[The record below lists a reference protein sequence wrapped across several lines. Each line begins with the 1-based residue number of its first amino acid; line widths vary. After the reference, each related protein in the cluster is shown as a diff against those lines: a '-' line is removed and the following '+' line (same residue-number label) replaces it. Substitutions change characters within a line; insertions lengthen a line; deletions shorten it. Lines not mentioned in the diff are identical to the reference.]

1 MPAAPCFTP
10 VFIIA
15 CLYCNWVGSY
25 EFLHELCALGS
36 ERPPRR
42 RRVSSPGRRFLR
54 LSLICSWLFPSQEN
68 TTHTFTC
75 KWEKSDDMN
84 QRPSATSKRK
94 EKSNDCVKQMLWSVA
109 ALTQDRPSRTDP
121 AGPTHSAVWDLK
133 CSLLRTFNTTQLH
146 LINFKCCSLKDNKQN
161 TVVCIHSALSQKT
174 RASCEHAHPEN
185 IKDE

>member
-54 LSLICSWLFPSQEN
+54 LSLICSWLFPSQED

-109 ALTQDRPSRTDP
+109 ALTQDRPTLQSEIWSVLCWGLLP
-121 AGPTHSAVWDLK
+121 PHSFT
-133 CSLLRTFNTTQLH
+133 SLTLNAARWKTTNRIQ
-146 LINFKCCSLKDNKQN
+146 
-161 TVVCIHSALSQKT
+161 
-174 RASCEHAHPEN
+174 
-185 IKDE
+185 

>member
-54 LSLICSWLFPSQEN
+54 LSLVCSWLFPSQEN

-109 ALTQDRPSRTDP
+109 ALTQDRPTLQSEIWSVLCWGLLTP
-121 AGPTHSAVWDLK
+121 HSFT
-133 CSLLRTFNTTQLH
+133 SLTLNAARWKTTNRIQ
-146 LINFKCCSLKDNKQN
+146 
-161 TVVCIHSALSQKT
+161 
-174 RASCEHAHPEN
+174 
-185 IKDE
+185 